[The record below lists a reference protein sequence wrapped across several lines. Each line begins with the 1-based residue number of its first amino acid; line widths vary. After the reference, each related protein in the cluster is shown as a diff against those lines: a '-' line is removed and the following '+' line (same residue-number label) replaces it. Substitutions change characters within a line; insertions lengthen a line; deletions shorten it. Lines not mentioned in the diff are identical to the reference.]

1 MIRLPSRSLRKSSE
15 QPGNRVIW
23 LISFTDLMSLMLAF
37 FVLLYSMNEPELER
51 WQGLAR
57 ALSAAPSTATTPSDE
72 PAVPRSAFN
81 IAYSEPRRAMNL
93 DYLGALLRS
102 QVSANSELAE
112 VRVVREEDRVIIMI
126 PGDALFDAN
135 GRAFS
140 VPGQRAVHLL
150 AAVIARIGNRI
161 EVVGHAEGERP
172 GDPAVWERSL
182 TRAVAVSAA
191 LREMGYKREL
201 VARTVFV
208 TGEDVSG
215 NGRPRVDIVVRDEVG
230 GRGR

>member
-1 MIRLPSRSLRKSSE
+1 MIRLPRPAFKRTGE
-15 QPGNRVIW
+15 DPGNRVIW

-37 FVLLYSMNEPELER
+37 FVLLYSMNEPEIER

-57 ALSAAPSTATTPSDE
+57 ALSAGPSTATAPSDE
-72 PAVPRSAFN
+72 PAQPRAAFN
-81 IAYSEPRRAMNL
+81 IALGEHQRAMNL

-102 QVSANSELAE
+102 QTAANAELAE
-112 VRVVREEDRVIIMI
+112 VRVVREDDRVVIII
-126 PGDALFDAN
+126 PGDGLFAPD

-140 VPGQRAVHLL
+140 PHGQRAVHLL

-161 EVVGHAEGERP
+161 EVVGHAEGERR

-201 VARTVFV
+201 VARAVFA
-208 TGEDVSG
+208 TGEDVAG
-215 NGRPRVDIVVRDEVG
+215 NGRPRVDIVVRDEIG
-230 GRGR
+230 GRGQ